1 MACPRSPEGGCES
14 QGDSR
19 LPEVPRHLMASR
31 PVSPPFA
38 GQPGLCSMVKPRA
51 LQAHGLEHFST
62 RTEMKRL
69 AADPS
74 LHGERSRFQSSVPH
88 YCITLPS
95 FSWALGHSL
104 PSSGGAGVVC
114 VCQLVLCPPPHRVSS
129 RDDTGILRPSYSG
142 HFPCTYRC
150 SVAVGEMA
158 QSAPPC

>member
-1 MACPRSPEGGCES
+1 MACPRSPERGCES

-19 LPEVPRHLMASR
+19 LPEVPRHLRASR

-38 GQPGLCSMVKPRA
+38 GQPGLCSVVKPRA

-74 LHGERSRFQSSVPH
+74 LTIASPCLVFLGLLA
-88 YCITLPS
+88 TLSPP
-95 FSWALGHSL
+95 L
-104 PSSGGAGVVC
+104 GGAGVVC